1 MVGPARTFREAR
13 RGFARTAAGYGPD
26 MPDEPDR
33 PDETVE
39 EQVGQEKQDQVL
51 QREGLEEELMQ
62 QDRSDEA
69 QNIAEVETGEENL

>member
-1 MVGPARTFREAR
+1 
-13 RGFARTAAGYGPD
+13 
-26 MPDEPDR
+26 MPDE
-33 PDETVE
+33 TAA

-69 QNIAEVETGEENL
+69 ESIAEVETGEGDL

>member
-1 MVGPARTFREAR
+1 
-13 RGFARTAAGYGPD
+13 
-26 MPDEPDR
+26 MPDETDQ
-33 PDETVE
+33 

-69 QNIAEVETGEENL
+69 TEIADIETGQENR